1 LRLFTPVLH
10 SIRCVNGTQQL
21 AGPEGRTHLLSGPM
35 DVFVCAQ
42 IMHHDTN
49 IWGADAAEFNPKR
62 WFDGNNQL
70 IKPPKDTFL
79 PWSSGPRVCPGMK
92 MSQVEFVATM
102 ATLFRHAKCEVLP
115 LTIDEKPEEGR
126 KRLVDM
132 MEDSI
137 SKLTLQVKDGK
148 EVKLRWVV

>member
-1 LRLFTPVLH
+1 
-10 SIRCVNGTQQL
+10 
-21 AGPEGRTHLLSGPM
+21 M

-42 IMHHDTN
+42 FMHCDTK
-49 IWGADAAEFNPKR
+49 IWGADAADFNPKR
-62 WFDGNNQL
+62 WFDSNGQL

-79 PWSSGPRVCPGMK
+79 PWSGGPRVCPGMK

-102 ATLFRHAKCEVLP
+102 ATLFRRARCEVLP
-115 LTIDEKPEEGR
+115 LTAKETPVEGR

-137 SKLTLQVKDGK
+137 SKLTLQVRDGK

>member
-1 LRLFTPVLH
+1 
-10 SIRCVNGTQQL
+10 
-21 AGPEGRTHLLSGPM
+21 
-35 DVFVCAQ
+35 
-42 IMHHDTN
+42 MHCDTS

-102 ATLFRHAKCEVLP
+102 ATLFRHARCEVLP
-115 LTIDEKPEEGR
+115 LTIEEKPEEGR

-137 SKLTLQVKDGK
+137 SKLTLQVKDGT